1 MLECNLLSSEIQRG
15 KKSKAPLR
23 LGQAISAWTLGPH
36 HLLGL
41 RSLDTCNLGQGENI
55 GGKKKKST
63 WGQDLIHLIDLIKPP
78 PTLQLVSISHTAA
91 TIPLNIYNT

>member
-1 MLECNLLSSEIQRG
+1 LDLKGTTGQHYKHEKTKNERAMLECNLLSSEIQRG

-55 GGKKKKST
+55 GGKKKN
-63 WGQDLIHLIDLIKPP
+63 
-78 PTLQLVSISHTAA
+78 QLGDRT
-91 TIPLNIYNT
+91 